1 MVVIIPLMCNGH
13 AIITSVF
20 IPETILDQ
28 TRQNGYQTNS
38 FGVYIHNPMFV
49 FILEQVFSEVEQC

>member
-28 TRQNGYQTNS
+28 TRQNGYQTNP
-38 FGVYIHNPMFV
+38 FGVYT
-49 FILEQVFSEVEQC
+49 FIIRCLFFHFGASFW